1 VSPEGNTTIRIKR
14 LLLLLSAFACLAGH
28 DSALSR
34 APEATRAPPARLN
47 DVGYLSDADLL
58 SEEWSQQFQAA
69 RRFVR
74 ARQCETRAPNPL
86 VYIAAPLG
94 AGAPSAESGLP
105 LRVST
110 VANLPNEYLKDM
122 TTLAEA
128 PGMPPQMAERL
139 RREMPA
145 NYDKLSARVRYLI
158 GDYNPRNC
166 QRQTLPSKRWS
177 EIIDLPV
184 NP

>member
-1 VSPEGNTTIRIKR
+1 MRMKS
-14 LLLLLSAFACLAGH
+14 LLLLLGALACSAGN

-34 APEATRAPPARLN
+34 APEAARPAPARLS

-74 ARQCETRAPNPL
+74 ARQCETRAANPL

-94 AGAPSAESGLP
+94 SGSAPDGGLP

-128 PGMPPQMAERL
+128 RGMPPEMADRL
-139 RREMPA
+139 RHEMPA
-145 NYDKLSARVRYLI
+145 NYEKLSARVRYLI
-158 GDYNPRNC
+158 GEYHPRNC
-166 QRQTLPSKRWS
+166 QRHAVQHKRWS

>member
-1 VSPEGNTTIRIKR
+1 MSMKS
-14 LLLLLSAFACLAGH
+14 LLLLTGALACCASYAAGTPGRLS
-28 DSALSR
+28 
-34 APEATRAPPARLN
+34 ET
-47 DVGYLSDADLL
+47 GYLSDADLL

-74 ARQCETRAPNPL
+74 ARQCETRVPNPL
-86 VYIAAPLG
+86 IYISPPLG
-94 AGAPSAESGLP
+94 AGASSAPGSDLP

-128 PGMPPQMAERL
+128 PGMPPEMADRL
-139 RREMPA
+139 RRDMPA

-158 GDYNPRNC
+158 GEYNPRNC
-166 QRQTLPSKRWS
+166 QRQALQYKRWS